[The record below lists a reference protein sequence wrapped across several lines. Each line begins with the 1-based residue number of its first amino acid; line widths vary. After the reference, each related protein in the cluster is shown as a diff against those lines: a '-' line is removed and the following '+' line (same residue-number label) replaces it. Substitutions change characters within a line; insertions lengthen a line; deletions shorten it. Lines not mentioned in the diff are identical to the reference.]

1 MIDLHAVYRLL
12 AGGLF
17 ALAFGWVYFRL
28 SRGAG
33 KALFVLLLGGLSLV
47 FWFSPLAHL
56 LAFLGLSGLFAWD
69 ILRRRERRPAFQPAR
84 AIAEG
89 GGVKRG
95 LTAPEAAVLL
105 EMPNHAVLAAVL
117 IGLFKKGAIRL
128 VEGPVA
134 RLEVAPDFRA
144 RQVSPDA
151 MQRAAHRRAA
161 AQRHNAIL
169 HPHEEPFLEL
179 LEENTGQELRS
190 LNFTV
195 PLRALQR
202 ETARRVGGYDLEA
215 TRTYY
220 RKHLGRARHD
230 AARSSESP
238 AEDRLLA
245 HHLEW
250 LILDGAFAEL
260 YRGYR
265 PAWLHL
271 GDSKQDLV
279 DWAAW
284 LEQELASSDPAGR
297 PHSPEM
303 GGMISLRQQ

>member
-1 MIDLHAVYRLL
+1 MDDLPAAARFL
-12 AGGLF
+12 AGCLF

-28 SRGAG
+28 SRGSG
-33 KALFVLLLGGLSLV
+33 KALFVLLLALLGLL
-47 FWFSPLAHL
+47 FWLSPLAHL
-56 LAFLGLSGLFAWD
+56 LAFLALPVLFAWD
-69 ILRRRERRPAFQPAR
+69 LRRRGRRPSFQPAR

-89 GGVKRG
+89 GGIKRG

-105 EMPNHAVLAAVL
+105 EMPDHVVLTAVL

-128 VEGPVA
+128 ADGPVA
-134 RLEVAPDFRA
+134 RLELAPDYRA
-144 RQVSPDA
+144 RQVALDA
-151 MQRAAHRRAA
+151 MQRAAHRRAV
-161 AQRHNAIL
+161 AQRHNAVL
-169 HPHEEPFLEL
+169 HPYEEPFLEL
-179 LEENTGQELRS
+179 LEENADLELRS

-230 AARSSESP
+230 AARASASP
-238 AEDRLLA
+238 EGDRLLT

-250 LILDGAFAEL
+250 LVLDGAFAKL
-260 YRGYR
+260 YRGYH

-271 GDSKQDLV
+271 GDSQRDLV
-279 DWAAW
+279 DWTAW
-284 LEQELASSDPAGR
+284 LEQELSSSARLGDR
-297 PHSPEM
+297 ISPETVEW
-303 GGMISLRQQ
+303 SV